1 MDFSPSPCRPRTPTG
16 VGPTTRVPAPAIW
29 SCWNGCGC
37 NAGRARPAW
46 AAPLP
51 LPPDVTSRQR
61 RQSFRELV
69 AALYV
74 YSVRFRGLSRI
85 LALLGYGVAA
95 LVVGRHHRLEDTFRL
110 EGAED
115 FAGGPHDYADTI
127 GKDHGCIEIRGGWTT
142 GDPAYLAPVD
152 PDREECDR
160 ARLVGVRMQT
170 PRRRPS
176 HDRCPHLHCQPA
188 PKARPLRQAVRQHR
202 SIENVHHGVWKWPWA
217 RTTAAYTRA
226 TPPTQDPPQA
236 HGGRLEQGLP
246 VPTDWPQAQTHFDAI
261 VLGTS
266 PVSRQIPSNCCKVAR
281 SLRCGEQPA
290 PHVTRTRKD
299 AVP

>member
-1 MDFSPSPCRPRTPTG
+1 MCTASVSGACPGSWPC
-16 VGPTTRVPAPAIW
+16 W
-29 SCWNGCGC
+29 
-37 NAGRARPAW
+37 
-46 AAPLP
+46 
-51 LPPDVTSRQR
+51 D
-61 RQSFRELV
+61 
-69 AALYV
+69 
-74 YSVRFRGLSRI
+74 
-85 LALLGYGVAA
+85 GVAA

-110 EGAED
+110 EGAEA

-152 PDREECDR
+152 PDREGCDR

-176 HDRCPHLHCQPA
+176 HDRCPHLHRQPA

-236 HGGRLEQGLP
+236 HGPQPAAAGP
-246 VPTDWPQAQTHFDAI
+246 VPRMDIAHKRMAAAWNKDYLCQRIGLKPKPISMQSSWVHLQSAGKYRQT
-261 VLGTS
+261 
-266 PVSRQIPSNCCKVAR
+266 
-281 SLRCGEQPA
+281 
-290 PHVTRTRKD
+290 
-299 AVP
+299 AVK

>member
-16 VGPTTRVPAPAIW
+16 VGPTTQVPAPAIW
-29 SCWNGCGC
+29 SCWDGCGC

-46 AAPLP
+46 AVPLP

-61 RQSFRELV
+61 RRSFRELV

-152 PDREECDR
+152 PDREGCDR

-188 PKARPLRQAVRQHR
+188 PKARLLRQAVDSTGASSTSTTGFGSGLGRGRQPHTHGPRRPHR
-202 SIENVHHGVWKWPWA
+202 TLLKRMAHNRLRQDRSPGWTLPTSAWRPPGT
-217 RTTAAYTRA
+217 RTTCAN
-226 TPPTQDPPQA
+226 
-236 HGGRLEQGLP
+236 GL
-246 VPTDWPQAQTHFDAI
+246 AS
-261 VLGTS
+261 S
-266 PVSRQIPSNCCKVAR
+266 PNPF
-281 SLRCGEQPA
+281 RCNRPGYISSQPA
-290 PHVTRTRKD
+290 NTVKLL
-299 AVP
+299 